1 MTYPEDLR
9 REVDDALA
17 EAALQT
23 GGPASGLAE
32 AMNYSLLAGGKR
44 VRPVLCLATARTLG
58 QQVEAFLPAAVAIE
72 MVHTYSLVHDDLPAM
87 DDDAMRRGRPT
98 AHIEFGE
105 AVAILSGDG
114 LFAEAVSRIVASP
127 FRPDRVLEATG
138 LLTGAAGLD
147 GMVGGQYVDI
157 SGRRLDAEAL
167 RGLHS
172 LKTGRLI
179 TASVEIPLALAGV
192 PSSDRAPFLEFA
204 SELGLLFQIVDDILD
219 VTGEE
224 VATGKPSGS
233 DEKHG
238 KVTYATL
245 HGLDG
250 ARELASE
257 SHARAVRAL
266 NGAEGDTEPLRGVA
280 DYIYAREN

>member
-9 REVDDALA
+9 QAVDSALA
-17 EAALQT
+17 ETAPQT

-58 QQVEAFLPAAVAIE
+58 EAVEPFLPAAVALE

-98 AHIEFGE
+98 AHVEFGE

-114 LFAEAVSRIVASP
+114 LFAEAVGRIAASS
-127 FRPDRVLEATG
+127 FEPDRVLEATC
-138 LLTGAAGLD
+138 LLTSAAGLD

-157 SGRRLDAEAL
+157 LGPELDAEGL
-167 RGLHS
+167 RSLHS

-179 TASVEIPLALAGV
+179 AASVEIPLELLGV
-192 PSSDRAPFLEFA
+192 PTPDRTPYLDFA
-204 SELGLLFQIVDDILD
+204 AELGILFQIVDDILD

-224 VATGKPSGS
+224 LATGKPSGS

-245 HGLDG
+245 FGVDR

-257 SHARAVRAL
+257 SHARALQAL
-266 NGAEGDTEPLRGVA
+266 ATAEGDSEPLRGVA

>member
-9 REVDDALA
+9 QDVDDALA

-58 QQVEAFLPAAVAIE
+58 QQIEAFLPAAVAIE

-157 SGRRLDAEAL
+157 SGRRLDAEGL

-179 TASVEIPLALAGV
+179 TASVEIPLALVGV
-192 PSSDRAPFLEFA
+192 PSSDRAPYLEFA
-204 SELGLLFQIVDDILD
+204 SERGLLFQIVDDILD

-224 VATGKPSGS
+224 AATGKPSGS

-245 HGLDG
+245 YGLER

-266 NGAEGDTEPLRGVA
+266 AGADGDTEPLRGVA
-280 DYIYAREN
+280 DYIYARES